1 MAAPLNGETIEG
13 AVGGLPLVGV
23 QGLNTNQAVNFS
35 SNFTVDT
42 AGVVTIGAT
51 ASVATLNITTAAA
64 STGGTGTTAA
74 LTGFVGAAAGGPS
87 GGTQSGWVKIKVA
100 GTQVYI
106 PSWT

>member
-1 MAAPLNGETIEG
+1 MAAPLASETLEFG
-13 AVGGLPLVGV
+13 AGGLPLVQS

-35 SNFTVDT
+35 SGFQVDT
-42 AGVVTIGAT
+42 SGNVTMGQT
-51 ASVATLNITTAAA
+51 AAVATLNITTAAA

-74 LTGFVGAAAGGPS
+74 LTGFVGAAAGGPA